1 MSIQSLILAARR
13 KAQDKYNTVKSR
25 RAYEQ
30 QYPDQARKELAAQQK
45 LQASR
50 QALKEEK
57 RAAFKARIGRIAAA
71 VSGPTQRAAARKQTR
86 PTINPAF
93 DSSPSS
99 GNIFTRQNVFT
110 IGRQAE
116 PRRPKKSRT
125 IVIKL

>member
-30 QYPDQARKELAAQQK
+30 QYPDEARKELAAQQK

-71 VSGPTQRAAARKQTR
+71 VSGGDSRRRGVFVARPRLDVVAPEPSRLARSPDGDLRSAPRVVGARA
-86 PTINPAF
+86 
-93 DSSPSS
+93 
-99 GNIFTRQNVFT
+99 G
-110 IGRQAE
+110 GRQ
-116 PRRPKKSRT
+116 PLLDVS
-125 IVIKL
+125 